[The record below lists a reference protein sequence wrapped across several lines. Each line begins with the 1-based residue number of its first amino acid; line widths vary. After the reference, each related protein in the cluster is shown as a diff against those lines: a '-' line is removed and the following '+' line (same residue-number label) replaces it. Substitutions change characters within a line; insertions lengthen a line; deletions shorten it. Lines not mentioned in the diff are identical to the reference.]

1 MKLSLVLLFAG
12 AMFGVDQTPA
22 RLFYSKAFPGSS
34 PAYMQV
40 TVEPDGQVD
49 YREAPDD
56 DFPLKF
62 KLTETETAE
71 VFALGGKLDWFSRPI
86 ESGLKVA
93 FMGTKT
99 FRVERGAEKHE
110 VQFNYSED
118 PSARA
123 LWEWFERMTES
134 AQYSVNLDRAA
145 K

>member
-1 MKLSLVLLFAG
+1 MKLSVALGFTAAFWAASLFA
-12 AMFGVDQTPA
+12 ADPT

-71 VFALGGKLDWFSRPI
+71 VFALAGKLDWFSRPI

-99 FRVERGAEKHE
+99 FRVERGA
-110 VQFNYSED
+110 
-118 PSARA
+118 
-123 LWEWFERMTES
+123 
-134 AQYSVNLDRAA
+134 
-145 K
+145 